1 MQPSVSII
9 LPNLNTNLAF
19 LKERVETIINQ
30 TYTDWECIVVD
41 GFSTNGSWEYLKETG
56 EADTRF
62 KCHQFP
68 KEGIY
73 KAWNSGLALAQGTYI
88 YIAPSDDT
96 MQPTLLAKMVGGL
109 QQYPECA
116 IAHCCLSVIDEHGN
130 KSNKKDWDN
139 FGFSRF
145 SQLSHQ
151 KHIRYAPHDGI
162 LYSGIGTVY
171 TSITQLLIKNEV
183 FEKIGYFHT
192 NLGAIA
198 DFEWGMRVA
207 LAFNTLHI
215 PEYLATWRI
224 HDEQATNDSL
234 LGSYHLLEQYASF
247 IKLAVETVTK
257 KGLLKRPLDV
267 KQLQYNYYRN
277 AFLSRLK
284 SAKTTGDKLK
294 ALTTYLKT
302 YPADSMV
309 DIAKKALRLEK
320 EDGFGFAKRMVK
332 TYQLQDSVKVLPN

>member
-9 LPNLNTNLAF
+9 LPNLNTNLSF

-56 EADTRF
+56 EADARF

-73 KAWNSGLALAQGTYI
+73 KAWNSGLAMAKGSYI

-96 MQPTLLAKMVGGL
+96 MHPDLLTKMVRGL

-116 IAHCCLSVIDEHGN
+116 IAHCCLSVIDEHGH
-130 KSNKKDWDN
+130 KSSKKNWDD
-139 FGFSRF
+139 FGFTRF
-145 SQLSHQ
+145 SRLSHE
-151 KHIRYAPHDGI
+151 KHIRYAPHDGV

-171 TSITQLLIKNEV
+171 TSITQLLFKKEV
-183 FEKIGYFHT
+183 FDQIGYFQT

-198 DFEWGMRVA
+198 DFEWGMRAA
-207 LAFNTLHI
+207 LVFNTLHI

-224 HDEQATNDSL
+224 HDEQATNDSS
-234 LGSYHLLEQYASF
+234 LGSYQLLDQYAAF
-247 IKLAVETVTK
+247 IKLAIETVSQ
-257 KGLLKRPLDV
+257 KGLLKQPLDV

-284 SAKTTGDKLK
+284 GTKTIAGKFHALANYVK
-294 ALTTYLKT
+294 A
-302 YPADSMV
+302 YPSDSLV
-309 DIAKKALRLEK
+309 DITKKALRLQK

-332 TYQLQDSVKVLPN
+332 AYKLENAVKVLSN